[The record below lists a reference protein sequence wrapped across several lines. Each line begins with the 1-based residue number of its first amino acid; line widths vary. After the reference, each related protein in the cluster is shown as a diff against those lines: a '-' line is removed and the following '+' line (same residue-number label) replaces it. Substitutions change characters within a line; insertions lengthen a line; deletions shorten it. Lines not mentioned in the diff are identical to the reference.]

1 MGLVF
6 LRGLRA
12 SGAEYAGGDILDPDT
27 GQIYQARIRLSAD
40 GRQLV
45 VRGFVGAPLCGLSLK
60 AKYFDETAPKTPDT
74 IAISLRR
81 IAMSPNGNGLRSA
94 SIRLE
99 PTTKAMGVM

>member
-45 VRGFVGAPLCGLSLK
+45 VRGFVGAPLFG
-60 AKYFDETAPKTPDT
+60 
-74 IAISLRR
+74 
-81 IAMSPNGNGLRSA
+81 RSQTWV
-94 SIRLE
+94 RVE
-99 PTTKAMGVM
+99 